1 MYDRAYTDLWCEV
14 SQAIGPDRSMQV
26 QELMTEAVKRAEVQI
41 LQESADEI
49 DEETKQARSFGI
61 LEPWAF
67 RPCRDA
73 ADQLREKADDIV
85 YEEIG

>member
-1 MYDRAYTDLWCEV
+1 MHDRAYTDLWCEV

-26 QELMTEAVKRAEVQI
+26 QELMTEAVKRAEIQI

-49 DEETKQARSFGI
+49 DDETKRCKDLGV
-61 LEPWAF
+61 LEYDKF

-73 ADQLREKADDIV
+73 AEQLREKADDII